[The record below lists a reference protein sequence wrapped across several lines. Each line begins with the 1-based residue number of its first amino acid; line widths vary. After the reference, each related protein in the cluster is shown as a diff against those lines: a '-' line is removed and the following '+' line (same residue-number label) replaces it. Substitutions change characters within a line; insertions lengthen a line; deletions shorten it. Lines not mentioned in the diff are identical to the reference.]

1 MSSAVLAQSGWFD
14 MPSYVQSSYVG
25 LIRTQLEV
33 SLGAT
38 VAGLLIALPIGQLC
52 SRLPRLYP
60 ATLGLVTVVYSIPS
74 IALFVLLIAYTGV
87 SETTVFIP
95 LTLYSLAI
103 LVPGVV
109 DGIRSVPRSVID
121 AADGMGYGRVRRYLT
136 VELPI
141 ALPTLMASVRVA
153 AVSSLSLM
161 SIGATIGNFGGLGD
175 LFLLGLRFFDN
186 RLIWV
191 GLISLLVLSV
201 LCDILLRLLQ
211 RLLTPWARSLRGVG

>member
-1 MSSAVLAQSGWFD
+1 MALSGVFD

-25 LIRTQLEV
+25 LIVTQLEV

-38 VAGLLIALPIGQLC
+38 LAGLVIALPVGQLC
-52 SRLPRLYP
+52 SRLRWLYAP
-60 ATLGLVTVVYSIPS
+60 TLGVVTILYAIPS
-74 IALFVLLIAYTGV
+74 IALFVLMVDVTNAT
-87 SETTVFIP
+87 SETDVFVP
-95 LTLYSLAI
+95 LALYSLAI

-109 DGIRSVPRSVID
+109 DGIRSVPHDVLD

-136 VELPI
+136 IELPI
-141 ALPTLMASVRVA
+141 ALPTLMAAIRVA

-161 SIGATIGNFGGLGD
+161 SIGATIGHYGGLGD

-191 GLISLLVLSV
+191 GLITLLVLSV
-201 LCDILLRLLQ
+201 LCDLALRGVQ
-211 RLLTPWARSLRGVG
+211 RVLTPWARSLRSIG

>member
-1 MSSAVLAQSGWFD
+1 MAATGIFD
-14 MPSYVQSSYVG
+14 MPSYVQSSYLG
-25 LIRTQLEV
+25 LVWLQLEV

-38 VAGLLIALPIGQLC
+38 LAGLVISLPIGQLC
-52 SRLPRLYP
+52 SRLPKLYP
-60 ATLGLVTVVYSIPS
+60 ATLGIVTLIYSIPS
-74 IALFVLLIAYTGV
+74 IALFVLLIDYTGE

-95 LTLYSLAI
+95 LTLYTLAI

-109 DGIRSVPRSVID
+109 DGIRSVPRDVLD
-121 AADGMGYGRVRRYLT
+121 AADGMGYGRIRRYLT

-141 ALPTLMASVRVA
+141 ALPTLMAAVRVA

-161 SIGATIGNFGGLGD
+161 SIGATIGNYGGFGD

-201 LCDILLRLLQ
+201 LCDLLLRGAQ
-211 RLLTPWARSLRGVG
+211 RLLTPWARSLRGAS

>member
-1 MSSAVLAQSGWFD
+1 MSAGLAQSGWFD
-14 MPSYVQSSYVG
+14 MPSYVQSSYLG
-25 LIRTQLEV
+25 LIRTQLQV

-38 VAGLLIALPIGQLC
+38 AAGLLIALPIGQLC

-60 ATLGLVTVVYSIPS
+60 PALGLVTIIYSIPS
-74 IALFVLLIAYTGV
+74 IALFVLLIDYTGE

-95 LTLYSLAI
+95 LTLYTLAI

-141 ALPTLMASVRVA
+141 ALPTLMAAVRVA

-161 SIGATIGNFGGLGD
+161 SIGATIGNYGGFGD

-191 GLISLLVLSV
+191 GLVSLLVLSV
-201 LCDILLRLLQ
+201 LCDILLRIVQ
-211 RLLTPWARSLRGVG
+211 RLLTPWARSLRSVG

>member
-1 MSSAVLAQSGWFD
+1 MSHLGVFD
-14 MPSYVQSSYVG
+14 MPSYVQSSYLG

-38 VAGLLIALPIGQLC
+38 LAGLVVALPIGQLC
-52 SRLPRLYP
+52 SRLPRFYP
-60 ATLGLVTVVYSIPS
+60 PALGLVTIIYSIPS
-74 IALFVLLIAYTGV
+74 IALFVLLIDYTGV

-95 LTLYSLAI
+95 LALYTLAI

-109 DGIRSVPRSVID
+109 DGIRSVPREVLD
-121 AADGMGYGRVRRYLT
+121 AADGMGYGGFRRYLT

-141 ALPTLMASVRVA
+141 ALPTLMAAVRVA

-161 SIGATIGNFGGLGD
+161 SIGGTIGNYGGLGD
-175 LFLLGLRFFDN
+175 LFLLGLHFFDS

-191 GLISLLVLSV
+191 GLISLLVLAV
-201 LCDILLRLLQ
+201 LCDILLRIVQ
-211 RLLTPWARSLRGVG
+211 RLLTPWARSLRSIG

>member
-1 MSSAVLAQSGWFD
+1 MAAAGVFD
-14 MPSYVQSSYVG
+14 MPSYVQSSYLG
-25 LIRTQLEV
+25 LVRLQLEV

-38 VAGLLIALPIGQLC
+38 LAGLLISLPVGQLC

-60 ATLGLVTVVYSIPS
+60 ATLGLVTLIYSIPS
-74 IALFVLLIAYTGV
+74 IALFVLLIDYTGE

-95 LTLYSLAI
+95 LTLYTLAI

-109 DGIRSVPRSVID
+109 DGIRSVPRDVID
-121 AADGMGYGRVRRYLT
+121 AADGMGYGRMRRYLT

-141 ALPTLMASVRVA
+141 ALPTLMAAVRVA

-161 SIGATIGNFGGLGD
+161 SIGATIGNYGGFGD

-201 LCDILLRLLQ
+201 LCDVLLRIVQ
-211 RLLTPWARSLRGVG
+211 RLLTPWSRSLRGVG

>member
-1 MSSAVLAQSGWFD
+1 MSAALAQSGWFD

-38 VAGLLIALPIGQLC
+38 VAGLVIALPIGQLC
-52 SRLPRLYP
+52 SRLPRFYP
-60 ATLGLVTVVYSIPS
+60 PALGLVTILYSIPS
-74 IALFVLLIAYTGV
+74 IALFVLLINYTGV

-95 LTLYSLAI
+95 LALYSLAI

-141 ALPTLMASVRVA
+141 ALPTLMAAVRVA

-161 SIGATIGNFGGLGD
+161 SIGATIGNYGGFGD
-175 LFLLGLRFFDN
+175 LFLLGLHFFNN

-191 GLISLLVLSV
+191 GMISLLVLAV
-201 LCDILLRLLQ
+201 LCDILLRIVQ
-211 RLLTPWARSLRGVG
+211 RLLTPWARSLRSVG